1 MFVER
6 NIEYISPEEIDRFS
20 TAYIPNIVIKL
31 NLSGSTIYLAFGT
44 ILYKNHS
51 TVSRKTHS
59 ALVDQSSLF
68 IELIEP
74 LHEYFLDMLK
84 KYSHASIKH
93 YFKVIRNVVKDLYS
107 IYDNIDLT
115 EKNLALKLYQE
126 YTQFLMIDR
135 STKLKKSIADMG
147 IYNRKQNVLAEIL
160 SRSLSTNIQ
169 EIKNSYIEISSK
181 HKSHNQP
188 IVEDDF
194 QSFFKAN
201 ESIFLILNLILTT
214 NMTSHLPLKF
224 HLDHLNIQ
232 LIIEDFHNIQ
242 EQNTNQIITIRRNK
256 IKMINLAFAAFVNC
270 FASVSAINF
279 SQLLTLTIDDLKNLD
294 SSTKGVRVTTIKP
307 RAGYKRIELSIPL
320 KFKKLLNEFLSF
332 RNWVKNNFNFFQR
345 EDLLFFGLS
354 NPLAI
359 NRENELISY
368 SENQHNL
375 YRKWFKTKF
384 PEINWIP
391 VSNLRSTIANI
402 YHNESKN
409 TQVVAKKLGNTPQVI
424 NTAYSEATEQQLFSE
439 MTDTFQNI
447 ANTAPVIAYTPITMK
462 VDIVNS
468 LTTDMGHCSSKTPL
482 LNSNYQNVDLEKPN
496 CSNPVSCLFCENYVI
511 HTDEE
516 DIHKLLSAKKVFEM
530 ANSSQNSE
538 NIYLVIQKINDIL
551 DYLIQH
557 NSKTEQEIFQISQL
571 ISKGKLTP
579 FFEIMLNT
587 LTDLGVDFYE

>member
-31 NLSGSTIYLAFGT
+31 NLSGSTIYLDFGT

-59 ALVDQSSLF
+59 ALVEESSLF

-93 YFKVIRNVVKDLYS
+93 YFKVIRNVIKDLYS
-107 IYDNIDLT
+107 TYENINLT
-115 EKNLALKLYQE
+115 EKKLALNLYQE

-160 SRSLSTNIQ
+160 SRALNTNIQ

-188 IVEDDF
+188 VVEDDF

-214 NMTSHLPLKF
+214 NMVSHLPLKL
-224 HLDHLNIQ
+224 HLDHLNIPV
-232 LIIEDFHNIQ
+232 IIEDFHNIQ
-242 EQNTNQIITIRRNK
+242 EQNTDQIRTIKRNK
-256 IKMINLAFAAFVNC
+256 IKMINLAFSAFVNC

-294 SSTKGVRVTTIKP
+294 SSTKGIRVTTIKP

-332 RNWVKNNFNFFQR
+332 RNWVKNNFIFLQR

-359 NRENELISY
+359 NLENELISY

-447 ANTAPVIAYTPITMK
+447 ANTAPVIAYTPIMVK

-551 DYLIQH
+551 DYLIQY
-557 NSKTEQEIFQISQL
+557 NTKTEQEIFQISQL

>member
-1 MFVER
+1 MLVER
-6 NIEYISPEEIDRFS
+6 NIQYLNPEDIEIFS
-20 TAYIPNIVIKL
+20 TSYLPNIVMKL
-31 NLSGSTIYLAFGT
+31 DLAGSIIYLDFGT

-51 TVSRKTHS
+51 VVSRKTHA
-59 ALVDQSSLF
+59 ALVEQSSLLT
-68 IELIEP
+68 ELIEP
-74 LHEYFLDMLK
+74 LHEYFLDMLT

-93 YFKVIRNVVKDLYS
+93 YFKVIRNIIKDLYS
-107 IYDNIDLT
+107 TYENINLS
-115 EKNLALKLYQE
+115 EKNLALNLYQE

-160 SRSLSTNIQ
+160 SRSLKMNIQ

-188 IVEDDF
+188 LAEDDF
-194 QSFFKAN
+194 QLFFKAN

-214 NMTSHLPLKF
+214 NMVSHLPLKF
-224 HLDHLNIQ
+224 HLDSLNYQ

-242 EQNTNQIITIRRNK
+242 EQNTDQIKTIKRNK

-279 SQLLTLTIDDLKNLD
+279 SQILTLTIDDLKNLD
-294 SSTKGVRVTTIKP
+294 SSTKGVRVTSIKP

-332 RNWVKNNFNFFQR
+332 RNWVKNNFNFLQR
-345 EDLLFFGLS
+345 EDLLFLGLN

-359 NRENELISY
+359 NQDNELISY

-384 PEINWIP
+384 PEIKWIP

-409 TQVVAKKLGNTPQVI
+409 TQVVAKKLGNTPQVVS
-424 NTAYSEATEQQLFSE
+424 TAYSEATEQQLFSE
-439 MTDTFQNI
+439 MTDAFQNI
-447 ANTAPVIAYTPITMK
+447 ANTAPVMANTPIVVK

-551 DYLIQH
+551 DYLIQY
-557 NSKTEQEIFQISQL
+557 NSKTKQEIFQISKL

>member
-31 NLSGSTIYLAFGT
+31 NLSGSTIYLDFGT

-115 EKNLALKLYQE
+115 EKNLALNLYQE

-332 RNWVKNNFNFFQR
+332 RNWVKNNFNFLQR

-551 DYLIQH
+551 DYLIQY

>member
-31 NLSGSTIYLAFGT
+31 NLSGSTIYLDFGT

-115 EKNLALKLYQE
+115 EKNLALNLYQE

-332 RNWVKNNFNFFQR
+332 RNWVKNNFNFLQR

-424 NTAYSEATEQQLFSE
+424 NTAYSEAT
-439 MTDTFQNI
+439 
-447 ANTAPVIAYTPITMK
+447 
-462 VDIVNS
+462 
-468 LTTDMGHCSSKTPL
+468 G
-482 LNSNYQNVDLEKPN
+482 
-496 CSNPVSCLFCENYVI
+496 
-511 HTDEE
+511 
-516 DIHKLLSAKKVFEM
+516 
-530 ANSSQNSE
+530 
-538 NIYLVIQKINDIL
+538 
-551 DYLIQH
+551 
-557 NSKTEQEIFQISQL
+557 
-571 ISKGKLTP
+571 
-579 FFEIMLNT
+579 
-587 LTDLGVDFYE
+587 

>member
-6 NIEYISPEEIDRFS
+6 NIEYLSPEEIDRFS
-20 TAYIPNIVIKL
+20 TAYIPDVVIKL
-31 NLSGSTIYLAFGT
+31 NLAGSITYLDFAT

-51 TVSRKTHS
+51 VVSRKTHS
-59 ALVDQSSLF
+59 ASVDQSSLF

-107 IYDNIDLT
+107 IYDSIDLT
-115 EKNLALKLYQE
+115 EKKLALNLYQE

-188 IVEDDF
+188 IIEDDF

-224 HLDHLNIQ
+224 HLDPLNIQ

-242 EQNTNQIITIRRNK
+242 EQNTNQIRTIRRNK

-332 RNWVKNNFNFFQR
+332 RNWVKNNFNFLQR

-384 PEINWIP
+384 PEISWIP

-447 ANTAPVIAYTPITMK
+447 ANTAPVIAYTPITVK

-482 LNSNYQNVDLEKPN
+482 LNNNYQNVDLEKPN

-551 DYLIQH
+551 DYLIQS

-579 FFEIMLNT
+579 FFEIMLNM

>member
-31 NLSGSTIYLAFGT
+31 NLSGSTIYLDFGT

-115 EKNLALKLYQE
+115 EKNLALNLYQE

-279 SQLLTLTIDDLKNLD
+279 SQLLTLIIDDLKNLD

-332 RNWVKNNFNFFQR
+332 RNWVKNNFNFLQR

-551 DYLIQH
+551 DYLIQY